1 MFQLHGYTH
10 GGDIRP
16 QTKTGA
22 EFREAGGGGEKEELR
37 LSNCA
42 GGEVKTQA
50 LTDIDMILLHFA
62 H

>member
-22 EFREAGGGGEKEELR
+22 EFRWVGGGVGGEKEEPV
-37 LSNCA
+37 A
-42 GGEVKTQA
+42 VVK
-50 LTDIDMILLHFA
+50 
-62 H
+62 